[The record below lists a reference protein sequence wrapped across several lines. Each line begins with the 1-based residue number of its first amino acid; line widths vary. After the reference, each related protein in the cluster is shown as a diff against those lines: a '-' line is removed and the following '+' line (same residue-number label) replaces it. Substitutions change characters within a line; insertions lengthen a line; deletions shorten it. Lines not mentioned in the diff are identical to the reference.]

1 MAKKKMS
8 MSMAQYEKSSA
19 DKRADK
25 SGRHGPEGSPKDRAA
40 DSKALKAINSKRK

>member
-8 MSMAQYEKSSA
+8 MTQFEKSAA

>member
-1 MAKKKMS
+1 MAKKK

-40 DSKALKAINSKRK
+40 DSKALKAINAKRK